1 MDGSAIY
8 FPCACVWLAILNG
21 IDVNA
26 AHYILLVVI
35 ATIGSAGT
43 APVPASGLVLIV
55 TAYNT
60 VFGTTGVPE
69 GFSYVVAI
77 DFFLDRC
84 ITVVNVTGDAMVC
97 GMISKLC
104 GLSGEEEAAAMEKMA
119 ELPVDDTK
127 RSGSVISADDESGS
141 EEKELPSENMNI

>member
-21 IDVNA
+21 ITPNA

-60 VFGTTGVPE
+60 VFGTTGIPE

-84 ITVVNVTGDAMVC
+84 ITVVNVTGDAVVC
-97 GMISKLC
+97 GMISKMC
-104 GLSGEEEAAAMEKMA
+104 GLEGEEEAAEMAME
-119 ELPVDDTK
+119 PV
-127 RSGSVISADDESGS
+127 
-141 EEKELPSENMNI
+141 KELPEDETKHVQDPAASDDDSENMAEY

>member
-21 IDVNA
+21 IKPNA
-26 AHYILLVVI
+26 GHYILLVVI

-60 VFGTTGVPE
+60 VFGTSGVPE

-77 DFFLDRC
+77 DFFLDRL
-84 ITVVNVTGDAMVC
+84 ITVVNVTGDAGVC

-104 GLSGEEEAAAMEKMA
+104 GLSGENEADAMAKG
-119 ELPVDDTK
+119 ELPVDDTAK
-127 RSGSVISADDESGS
+127 HLHSSSDS
-141 EEKELPSENMNI
+141 EGEIEAEELNL

>member
-1 MDGSAIY
+1 
-8 FPCACVWLAILNG
+8 
-21 IDVNA
+21 
-26 AHYILLVVI
+26 VVI

-60 VFGTTGVPE
+60 VFGTSGVPE

-84 ITVVNVTGDAMVC
+84 ITVVNVTGDAVVC

-104 GLSGEEEAAAMEKMA
+104 GLEGEEEAAAMEEAM
-119 ELPVDDTK
+119 
-127 RSGSVISADDESGS
+127 
-141 EEKELPSENMNI
+141 KELPEDETKHIKSEDDDSDDLAEY